1 MLKCKL
7 TIFLVLVYAYFN
19 HFSQSFYLKTFFFLL
34 KFEEDVQAEFD
45 RIKQSDLKQLSKS
58 ETLVVSNIVKKFK
71 KKKKEFYAVN
81 HVSFGVENKEC
92 FGLLGMNGA
101 GMFLF
106 NSFLR
111 IRENSRIPCRYSL
124 ILRPQLKYNFRSRTM
139 LSILIIV

>member
-7 TIFLVLVYAYFN
+7 AIILFRLCIFQPF
-19 HFSQSFYLKTFFFLL
+19 QSECLLENFFFLL

-106 NSFLR
+106 NSILR
-111 IRENSRIPCRYSL
+111 IGENSRIPCRYSI
-124 ILRPQLKYNFRSRTM
+124 ILKPQLKYNF
-139 LSILIIV
+139 